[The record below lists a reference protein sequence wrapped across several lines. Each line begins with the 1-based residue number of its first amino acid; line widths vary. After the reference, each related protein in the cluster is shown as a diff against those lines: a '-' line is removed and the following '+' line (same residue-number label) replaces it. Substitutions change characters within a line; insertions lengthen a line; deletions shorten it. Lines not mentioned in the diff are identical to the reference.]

1 LEGFAIRGENA
12 DAYMCRH
19 HKHLNGH
26 AAHAQ
31 SLQEQGMC
39 AAQAGLTF
47 QEDSNKWDLE
57 QKKMNLGMQTL
68 SFDYQSHY
76 NNTKL
81 KRCLILTTRT
91 YMFGGQ
97 SSTSINL
104 YDTRAT
110 SGVRGSYRLA
120 RVCRRIFRR

>member
-1 LEGFAIRGENA
+1 
-12 DAYMCRH
+12 
-19 HKHLNGH
+19 
-26 AAHAQ
+26 
-31 SLQEQGMC
+31 MC